1 MYANQPPLSPSEVYA
16 GLTTPQLGARGRL
29 YLARPDVQEAGL
41 TLDDLYQTVRDQ
53 YESTGLQAKRFD
65 LLAKIFA
72 NYAKSYDLAP
82 DDFAAA
88 LNISIDEANA
98 LLIGPDARTVQLQ
111 QLWAQTVSVS
121 QSTMLRDA
129 LQVAAKALFN
139 NMRDIGASAAE
150 LAAANGIEVDAVNEF
165 LDIAKQYVFDDFT
178 LPLDWYGYTP
188 AQKAAWFNQNNVT
201 PTQLRAAGVP
211 DEDMAYL
218 RQAGYTVRDAA
229 SAAPVEP
236 VQVVEDQSRG
246 IDATT
251 VVTAPAAPSDAV
263 TTEPEIF
270 YVIDAQE
277 SPGYF
282 ETTSPVVVTTE
293 PVVTAPVETPAPAT
307 EDTAVEQYVFGDIT
321 LPQGWYQFTP
331 AQKAT
336 WFNQNNVTPTRL
348 RAAGVPDQDII
359 YLRQA
364 GYTIQDAT
372 TVAPVT
378 PAAGNLLPLALA
390 AAFVLF
396 GG

>member
-1 MYANQPPLSPSEVYA
+1 MLANQPPLSPSEVYS
-16 GLTTPQLGARGRL
+16 GVTTPQLGARGRL
-29 YLARPDVQEAGL
+29 YLAKPEVQEAEI
-41 TLDDLYQTVRDQ
+41 TLDDLYQIVRDQ

-65 LLAKIFA
+65 LLAKIFTDF
-72 NYAKSYDLAP
+72 AKSYDLAP

-88 LNISIDEANA
+88 LNISVDEANA
-98 LLIGPDARTVQLQ
+98 LLAGPDARTVQLQ

-139 NMRDIGASAAE
+139 NMREIGASAAE
-150 LAAANGIEVDAVNEF
+150 LAAANGISVAAVNEF

-218 RQAGYTVRDAA
+218 RQAGYTIQDAA

-236 VQVVEDQSRG
+236 VQVVVVEDQSRG

-263 TTEPEIF
+263 VTQTLINYEIPQEEIF
-270 YVIDAQE
+270 YEV
-277 SPGYF
+277 P
-282 ETTSPVVVTTE
+282 TTTP
-293 PVVTAPVETPAPAT
+293 PVETPAPVTGDA
-307 EDTAVEQYVFGDIT
+307 AVEQYVFGDVT
-321 LPQGWYQFTP
+321 LPQGWYQFTA

-372 TVAPVT
+372 TVAPVSPVA
-378 PAAGNLLPLALA
+378 PAAGNLLPIALA

>member
-1 MYANQPPLSPSEVYA
+1 MNVMLANQPPLSPSEVYS
-16 GLTTPQLGARGRL
+16 GVTTPQLGARGRL
-29 YLARPDVQEAGL
+29 YLAKPEVQEAEI
-41 TLDDLYQTVRDQ
+41 TLDDLYQIVRDQ

-65 LLAKIFA
+65 LLAKIFTDFA
-72 NYAKSYDLAP
+72 RSYDLAP

-88 LNISIDEANA
+88 LNISVGEANA
-98 LLIGPDARTVQLQ
+98 LLAGPDARTVQLQ

-121 QSTMLRDA
+121 QSTMLRNA

-139 NMRDIGASAAE
+139 NMREIDASAAE
-150 LAAANGIEVDAVNEF
+150 LAAANGITVAAVNEF

-188 AQKAAWFNQNNVT
+188 AQKAAWFNQSNVT

-218 RQAGYTVRDAA
+218 RQAGYTVQDAA

-236 VQVVEDQSRG
+236 VQVIVVEDQSRG
-246 IDATT
+246 IDATA
-251 VVTAPAAPSDAV
+251 VVTAPPAPSDAV
-263 TTEPEIF
+263 LTEPEIIYDIPF
-270 YVIDAQE
+270 PDVSIRE
-277 SPGYF
+277 VP
-282 ETTSPVVVTTE
+282 ETTP
-293 PVVTAPVETPAPAT
+293 PVETPAPAT
-307 EDTAVEQYVFGDIT
+307 GVTAVEQYVFGDVT

-372 TVAPVT
+372 TVAPVSPVA

>member
-1 MYANQPPLSPSEVYA
+1 MNVMLANQPPLSPSEVYS
-16 GLTTPQLGARGRL
+16 GVTTPQLGARGRL
-29 YLARPDVQEAGL
+29 FLAKPEIQEAGI

-65 LLAKIFA
+65 LLAKIFTDFA
-72 NYAKSYDLAP
+72 RSYDLAP

-88 LNISIDEANA
+88 LNISVAEANA
-98 LLIGPDARTVQLQ
+98 LLAGPDARTVQLQ
-111 QLWAQTVSVS
+111 QLWAQTVSAS
-121 QSTMLRDA
+121 QSTMLRNA
-129 LQVAAKALFN
+129 LQVAANVLFI
-139 NMRDIGASAAE
+139 NMREIGTSAAE
-150 LAAANGIEVDAVNEF
+150 LAAANGITVAAVNEF

-178 LPLDWYGYTP
+178 LPSDWYDYTP
-188 AQKAAWFNQNNVT
+188 AQKAAWFNQSNVT

-218 RQAGYTVRDAA
+218 RQVGYTIQDAG

-236 VQVVEDQSRG
+236 VQVVVEDQSRG

-251 VVTAPAAPSDAV
+251 VVTAPPAPSDAV
-263 TTEPEIF
+263 LTEPEIIYDIPF
-270 YVIDAQE
+270 PDVSIRE
-277 SPGYF
+277 IP
-282 ETTSPVVVTTE
+282 TTTP
-293 PVVTAPVETPAPAT
+293 PVETPAPAT
-307 EDTAVEQYVFGDIT
+307 GVTAVEKYVFGDIT

-331 AQKAT
+331 AQKAN
-336 WFNQNNVTPTRL
+336 WFNQNNVTPKRL
-348 RAAGVPDQDII
+348 RAEGVSDEDIK

-372 TVAPVT
+372 TVAPVSPVA